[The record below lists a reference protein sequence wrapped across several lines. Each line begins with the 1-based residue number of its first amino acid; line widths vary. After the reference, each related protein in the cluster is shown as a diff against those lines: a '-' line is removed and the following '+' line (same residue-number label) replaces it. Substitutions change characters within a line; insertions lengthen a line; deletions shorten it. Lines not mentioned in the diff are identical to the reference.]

1 MSTYPHFTLQSADVY
16 KFTINTLDTLPLKMP
31 GAIASRDLLRVL
43 VFAAASRLSVHQACE
58 QLERAPSGPTVL
70 GNLARQFS
78 DLDALEGHVND
89 LLATLI
95 PKGLGKRGRRVA
107 VDVVAL
113 PYHGTVDE
121 AHQDAVCRSKA
132 KGGTPHFVTY
142 ATAYAVV
149 RGRRSTLAMCRVRA
163 KQRMDHVLRTLLARL
178 VTLGM
183 RMKLLLLDRGF
194 YSVRVIQDLIACEW
208 PFIMP
213 AVKRGKKPTTAG
225 GPTGTYALAAE
236 KQSHWSTYTLK
247 SPKEGHVACDLAVVC
262 HNTRGQRGRHQR
274 EALLYATWG
283 VTHRP
288 LSWMRATYRSR
299 FGIES
304 SYRQSHQARM
314 RTSSRK
320 PALRLLCMGVALVLR
335 NVWVWL
341 HAEVMAQPQR
351 GARQL
356 RPQSIRFARLLMW
369 LLMEVAR
376 HYRLLREIR
385 VYHDLYERAQA
396 FGIVFNY

>member
-1 MSTYPHFTLQSADVY
+1 MSTYPQYTLQSQDVY
-16 KFTINTLDTLPLKMP
+16 KLTINTLDTLPLTMP
-31 GAIASRDLLRVL
+31 GAIQSRDLLRVL
-43 VFAAASRLSVHQACE
+43 VFAAAARLSVHQACD
-58 QLERAPSGPTVL
+58 QLEGAPSAPTVL
-70 GNLARQFS
+70 GTLASQFS
-78 DLDALEGHVND
+78 DLDALEGHLND
-89 LLATLI
+89 LLARLL

-113 PYHGTVDE
+113 PYHGTVAAAHHDE
-121 AHQDAVCRSKA
+121 ICRSKA
-132 KGGTPHFVTY
+132 KGGTTHFFTY

-149 RGRRSTLAMCRVRA
+149 RGRRYTLALCRVRA
-163 KQRMDHVLRTLLARL
+163 KQTMDHVVRTLLERV
-178 VTLGM
+178 VTLGI
-183 RMKLLLLDRGF
+183 RIKLLLLDRGF
-194 YSVRVIQDLIACEW
+194 YSVRVIQDLITAEL

-213 AVKRGKKPTTAG
+213 AGKRGKKSTTRG
-225 GPTGTYALAAE
+225 GPTGTYAFAAE
-236 KQSHWSTYTLK
+236 KQSRWTSYTLK
-247 SPKEGHVACDLAVVC
+247 SAQEGHVAFDLAVVC

-283 VTHRP
+283 VTQHP
-288 LSWMRATYRSR
+288 LSWIRATYRGR

-304 SYRQSHQARM
+304 SYRQVHQARL

-320 PALRLLCMGVALVLR
+320 PALRLLFMGVALVLR

-356 RPQSIRFARLLMW
+356 RLQSLRFARLLFW

-376 HYRLLREIR
+376 HYRLLRHIP
-385 VYHDLYERAQA
+385 VYHDLYERAHA

>member
-1 MSTYPHFTLQSADVY
+1 MPTYPQYTLKSQDVY
-16 KFTINTLDTLPLKMP
+16 TFTINTLDTLPLTMP
-31 GAIASRDLLRVL
+31 GAIQSRDLLRVL
-43 VFAAASRLSVHQACE
+43 VFAAASRLSVHQACD

-70 GNLARQFS
+70 GTLAGQLS

-89 LLATLI
+89 LLARLI

-107 VDVVAL
+107 IDLVAL
-113 PYHGTVDE
+113 PYHGTVE
-121 AHQDAVCRSKA
+121 APHQDEVCRSKA
-132 KGGTPHFVTY
+132 KCGTTHFFTY

-149 RGRRSTLAMCRVRA
+149 RGRRYTLAMCRVRA
-163 KQRMDHVLRTLLARL
+163 KQTMDYVLRTLLARL
-178 VTLGM
+178 VTLGI
-183 RMKLLLLDRGF
+183 RVKLLLLDRGF
-194 YSVRVIQDLIACEW
+194 YSVRVIQDLITCEV

-213 AVKRGKKPTTAG
+213 AVKRGKKPTTPG
-225 GPTGTYALAAE
+225 GPTGTYALAAQ
-236 KQSHWSTYTLK
+236 KQSHWTPYTLK
-247 SPKEGHVACDLAVVC
+247 SAHDGQVEFALAVVC

-283 VTHRP
+283 VTHRA
-288 LSWMRATYRSR
+288 LSWIRATYRSR

-304 SYRQSHQARM
+304 SYRQSHQARI

-320 PALRLLCMGVALVLR
+320 PALRLLFMGVALVLR

-356 RPQSIRFARLLMW
+356 RPHSLRFARLLMW
-369 LLMEVAR
+369 LMMEVAR
-376 HYRLLREIR
+376 HYRLLRNIS
-385 VYHDLYERAQA
+385 VYHDVYERAQA